1 MKKLFSIVI
10 AVVMCLALSIT
21 AFAAEVDLSSI
32 TGAAQNYGP
41 HGYPDAYGIELG
53 YGNKTYLG
61 EFNLADYKEVK
72 ITYAS
77 DNSYTAFKDGMACN
91 AFFALC
97 SAEVSVGQVETGPQN
112 ADKILAKVDAEDAS
126 VTNPAGTNWDK
137 NERTAVIDLS
147 TVDYSGKVWM
157 AHYNA
162 TASSVLVVGIE
173 FVEAEAG
180 VGDDITDTPSVSD
193 EAIAVDSI
201 DDILADQDAE
211 YVLTADIDAD
221 LTNVNFT
228 NCTVV
233 IDLAG
238 YTWESGNIV
247 LKTGEGADVTVIDSV
262 GGGKLVS
269 TGNDAVQPEG
279 GKLTLDGITVESQNA
294 DGDALFVDG
303 GTVIIKDTTL
313 VAEKAGI
320 DVSQNGNSAEI
331 IVDGVTFAGFETA
344 DSRTCAIEIRN
355 NDKTVELKGNIKFET
370 NLILRRN
377 ECTKDLSEIIT
388 TAEGCTVTFGEDAS
402 VEGYDNYKGNTVE
415 YTYTPSADD
424 NTGDNTGDVE
434 TGDFMSFAFV
444 IAAAALVVTVISK
457 KRAY

>member
-10 AVVMCLALSIT
+10 AVAMCLALSIT

-41 HGYPDAYGIELG
+41 HGYPDAYGLMLE
-53 YGNKTYLG
+53 YGNKTALG
-61 EFNLADYKEVK
+61 EYDLADYKEIRV
-72 ITYAS
+72 TYAT

-91 AFFALC
+91 AFFAIC
-97 SAEVSVGQVETGPQN
+97 DAAVSVGQVETGPQN
-112 ADKILAKVDAEDAS
+112 EANILAKVDVEDAYI
-126 VTNPAGTNWDK
+126 TNEAGTNWDK
-137 NERTAVIDLS
+137 NERTAVIDVS
-147 TVDYSGKVWM
+147 DIDYSGAIWLS
-157 AHYNA
+157 HYNA
-162 TASSVLVVGIE
+162 TASQCLVVGVE
-173 FVEAEAG
+173 FVEAETGAD
-180 VGDDITDTPSVSD
+180 DDITDTPSVSD

-221 LTNVNFT
+221 LTSVNFT